1 MKSLS
6 ILCVQLGFH
15 EAYPDASTLAT
26 TYNDGIYYVA
36 SFIQQEFPDAHV
48 EMCQMFWGEKPENF
62 PLASYDYILIS
73 ALATHFWSNIE
84 TLELIQREKRPGCV
98 VIMGGPHAAFAPYEA
113 LRYADYAVI
122 AEGEIP
128 SVQLINA
135 LEAGDP
141 VTEVDNLAYIGAN
154 GTLTLSKIAR
164 YSNIAN
170 AINPKF
176 LARAPQLHWA
186 TVSMSRGCPFD
197 CSFCYA
203 IRLLGRRFR
212 TKTAEDVRSELDAIY
227 QQTGCNRFYVTDLNF
242 TTRKS
247 YCREIAETFRDRDY
261 KFIAM
266 SRVNH
271 ADDMDLVLDL
281 KRSGFEE
288 YCLGVESEDPSVLQA
303 FNKRVDPSEQTR
315 RLLRFAEND
324 IAIHSAIIFGL
335 DVQDRRAIEATAYWC
350 AEARIMHP
358 VFVCLAEY
366 PFQDLLYG
374 ARQDIEDHR
383 IIMEVPTY
391 QHYSFVGIYP
401 RHMRPSELQ
410 RGILD
415 SYGIFFKRA
424 FEIEQRPQRRA
435 RLKAY
440 ARSVERGR
448 AGMEQHIRFLEELE
462 KPYYT
467 SSGTLKEDLLK
478 ADFDSRHGEL
488 RDWLAQS
495 SKRTDLHFVKGYAR

>member
-1 MKSLS
+1 MRDLK

-15 EAYPDASTLAT
+15 ESYPDASTLAT

-36 SFIQQEFPDAHV
+36 SFVQHEFPAARV
-48 EMCQMFWGEKPENF
+48 EMCQMFWGEKPGDF
-62 PLASYDYILIS
+62 PLAEYDYILIS

-84 TLELIQREKRPGCV
+84 TLELIKRHKRSDCV
-98 VIMGGPHAAFAPYEA
+98 VVMGGPHAAFAPYEA
-113 LRYADYAVI
+113 LRYADYAVT

-128 SVQLINA
+128 CVQLIRA
-135 LEAGDP
+135 LEDGQA
-141 VTEVDNLAYIGAN
+141 VTDVDNLAYIGAD
-154 GTLTLSKIAR
+154 GRLTLNKVTRFGSF
-164 YSNIAN
+164 AN
-170 AINPKF
+170 AINPKL
-176 LARAPQLHWA
+176 LARAPKLHWA
-186 TVSMSRGCPFD
+186 TVSMSRGCPFN

-212 TKTAEDVRSELDAIY
+212 TKTAQDVRSELDAIH

-242 TTRKS
+242 TTRKD

-266 SRVNH
+266 SRINH

-303 FNKRVDPSEQTR
+303 FNKRVDASEQTE
-315 RLLRFAEND
+315 RLLRFAEHD

-335 DVQDRRAIEATAYWC
+335 DVQDRQAIEATAYWC

-366 PFQDLLYG
+366 PFQDLLFG

-391 QHYSFVGIYP
+391 QHYSFVGIFP

-410 RGILD
+410 HGILD
-415 SYGIFFKRA
+415 SYDIFFKRA
-424 FEIEQRPQRRA
+424 FEIERRPQRRA

-448 AGMEQHIRFLEELE
+448 AGMEQHIRFLAELE

-467 SSGTLKEDLLK
+467 TAGTLKEDLLK
-478 ADFDSRHGEL
+478 ADFDTRYGDLRTWLQGSSRRSDVE
-488 RDWLAQS
+488 
-495 SKRTDLHFVKGYAR
+495 FVKAYAR